1 MTRRA
6 RALVAI
12 TLVALAVGCASP
24 TLRSTQAPTLT
35 ASPLPPRS
43 SLPPPT
49 PTPQSTR
56 SAGAPPQLSVEPF
69 ASGFSN
75 LTFVTNSG
83 DGSGSLYAIEQV
95 GRIRLATP
103 GSTQGG
109 QAFLDLTDR
118 VSAGGERGLLG
129 LAFDPNFAS
138 NGRFF
143 VDYTN
148 LSGNTVISRFTRA
161 ADGTVDPGAETIVLT
176 VDQPFPNHNG
186 GMLAFGADG
195 DLYIGLGDGGSEG
208 DPQGNG
214 QNLDTLLA
222 KILRIDVE
230 SGSPYAIPADNPF
243 VSGRAAGGPAR
254 PEIWDYGVRNP
265 WRFSFDRQTGA
276 LFIGDVGQD
285 AYEEVDVEQLG
296 SGRHDYGWSVMEG
309 LHCYGAST
317 CNQTGFTLPAVEYPH
332 SLGCAV
338 TGGYVY
344 RGLAYPSLAGSY
356 VFGDYCSG
364 RLFAFNADDALAGR
378 PVAVLQVGQV
388 PFSISSFGQDEAG
401 ELYVVDLAG
410 AINRLTAQGSLA
422 NLRG

>member
-1 MTRRA
+1 M
-6 RALVAI
+6 
-12 TLVALAVGCASP
+12 
-24 TLRSTQAPTLT
+24 
-35 ASPLPPRS
+35 
-43 SLPPPT
+43 
-49 PTPQSTR
+49 PQTTR

-75 LTFVTNSG
+75 LTFVTNAG
-83 DGSGSLYAIEQV
+83 DGSGSLYAIEQA
-95 GRIRLATP
+95 GRIRLVTP

-109 QAFLDLTDR
+109 RAFLDLTDR
-118 VSAGGERGLLG
+118 VSVGGERGLLG

-161 ADGTVDPGAETIVLT
+161 ADGMVDPGAETIVLT
-176 VDQPFPNHNG
+176 VDQPFSNHNG

-195 DLYIGLGDGGSEG
+195 DLYIGLGDGGSGG

-214 QNLDTLLA
+214 QNLDTLLG
-222 KILRIDVE
+222 KILRIDVA
-230 SGSPYAIPADNPF
+230 SGTSYAIPADNPF
-243 VSGRAAGGPAR
+243 VSGTAAGGPAR

-265 WRFSFDRQTGA
+265 WRFSFDRQTDA

-285 AYEEVDVEQLG
+285 AYEEVDVEQPG
-296 SGRHDYGWSVMEG
+296 SGRHDYGWSLMEG
-309 LHCYGAST
+309 LHCYGATT

-344 RGLAYPSLAGSY
+344 RGSAYPSLVGRY

-364 RLFAFNADDALAGR
+364 RLFAFIADDALAGR
-378 PVAVLQVGQV
+378 PVAALQVGQV

-410 AINRLTAQGSLA
+410 AIYRLVAAG
-422 NLRG
+422 